1 MFLSAPQP
9 TPADLQFVV
18 SGIPVRVSAWFWVAA
33 ALLGWGVCQST
44 AGGDQREIVRYLL
57 VWVGVVFVSLLVHE
71 MGHALA
77 YRACGQSAHIVLY
90 HFGGLAIPETWG
102 GRGVRKPFGR
112 LLVSA
117 AGPLAQLGLAAAI
130 VAILK
135 VGGYRVPFPIESVGN
150 WLGLS
155 AGRPLP
161 SQLVIAMIWFLLQVN
176 VFWPLL
182 NLIPVPPLD
191 GGQIVREG
199 LLSLRVNDAERIA
212 GIIGV
217 VVGAAVAYWA
227 YSHQEMY
234 LGIMFAM
241 LAVSCYQNLSG
252 GASWKR
258 WN

>member
-1 MFLSAPQP
+1 M
-9 TPADLQFVV
+9 
-18 SGIPVRVSAWFWVAA
+18 
-33 ALLGWGVCQST
+33 
-44 AGGDQREIVRYLL
+44 
-57 VWVGVVFVSLLVHE
+57 
-71 MGHALA
+71 
-77 YRACGQSAHIVLY
+77 
-90 HFGGLAIPETWG
+90 
-102 GRGVRKPFGR
+102 RKPFGR

-130 VAILK
+130 VAILI
-135 VGGYRVPFPIESVGN
+135 VGGYSVLFPIESVGN